1 MNLETWFED
10 VPKEPQYELLQ
21 PIVRNGLH
29 DGFLYVSDDKYRFD
43 SLKFSQAL
51 ESNLVDVQRSYK
63 FNVNASFRGPG
74 GSVVGFPNLRGRSAE
89 FDDAHWRFHPDHLQ
103 MKTKGRRS
111 ASSPDE
117 ADLRSAHLGGN
128 RSPVGGPSRVEW
140 AERLEYIFKLIND
153 RDVGTAVQAVCWFE
167 HDRQHRSRVVAKNSK
182 KSKKSSDGSNPQ
194 QGEKDSPQANV
205 LDSLT
210 KQVVESSPTK
220 MTRVYKNNRF
230 IQRREPTNALTLVV
244 CAYAS
249 GMVESFTLY
258 ENTMGGPG
266 KRVSLLEFLKKTDV
280 EDRTVFKEMTGFEFP
295 FLTDDHVRL
304 IIETA
309 RDFISPEIL
318 NLIKEAVGYDEI

>member
-1 MNLETWFED
+1 MNRETWIED

-29 DGFLYVSDDKYRFD
+29 DGFLYVSDDKYWFD

-51 ESNLVDVQRSYK
+51 ESNLVEVQRSYK

-74 GSVVGFPNLRGRSAE
+74 GSAVGFPNLRGRRAE
-89 FDDAHWRFHPDHLQ
+89 FDGAHWRFHPEHI
-103 MKTKGRRS
+103 S
-111 ASSPDE
+111 E
-117 ADLRSAHLGGN
+117 DLKSAHFGGN
-128 RSPVGGPSRVEW
+128 RSPVGGSMRAEWAVEW
-140 AERLEYIFKLIND
+140 AERLEYIFKLING
-153 RDVGTAVQAVCWFE
+153 RDVNTAVQEVCWFE
-167 HDRQHRSRVVAKNSK
+167 HNRQHKSRVVAKTIPGAK
-182 KSKKSSDGSNPQ
+182 KGTQNN
-194 QGEKDSPQANV
+194 E

-210 KQVVESSPTK
+210 KKAVADSPPQMIK
-220 MTRVYKNNRF
+220 VYCDNRF
-230 IQRREPTNALTLVV
+230 ITRGEPTNALTGLV
-244 CAYAS
+244 CIHAS
-249 GMVESFTLY
+249 GMTESFTLY

-318 NLIKEAVGYDEI
+318 NLIKEAIGYDEI